1 MENYDGNDNNS
12 EEEFEKKE
20 LKKSEI
26 KSIKRKRIIVDTED
40 KSSIISAL
48 TDFILDLNTLQN
60 IITIISQENL
70 MFFNI
75 LVDKNDVGKR
85 IYFLNCN

>member
-60 IITIISQENL
+60 IITITININIIIL
-70 MFFNI
+70 HIFINFFLWFFFKFDI
-75 LVDKNDVGKR
+75 
-85 IYFLNCN
+85 II